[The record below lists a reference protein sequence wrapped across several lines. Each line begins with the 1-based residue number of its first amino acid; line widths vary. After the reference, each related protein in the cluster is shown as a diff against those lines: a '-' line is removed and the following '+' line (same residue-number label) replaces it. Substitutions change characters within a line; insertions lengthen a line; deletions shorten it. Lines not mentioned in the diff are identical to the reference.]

1 MVGGGGFRFLGQTPY
16 IQIIKSNVVP
26 KSAKILN
33 GCSTS
38 VGLIKCLNILKFLSN
53 LLGTGQEKERIL
65 FFHLD
70 NSSGVLIIP
79 IFLSFLPP
87 HFI

>member
-1 MVGGGGFRFLGQTPY
+1 MGGGGFRFLGQTPY
-16 IQIIKSNVVP
+16 IQISETNVVP

-38 VGLIKCLNILKFLSN
+38 GGMIKSLNILKFLSN
-53 LLGTGQEKERIL
+53 LLGAGQEKERIL

-70 NSSGVLIIP
+70 NSSGVSIIP
-79 IFLSFLPP
+79 IFILPPP